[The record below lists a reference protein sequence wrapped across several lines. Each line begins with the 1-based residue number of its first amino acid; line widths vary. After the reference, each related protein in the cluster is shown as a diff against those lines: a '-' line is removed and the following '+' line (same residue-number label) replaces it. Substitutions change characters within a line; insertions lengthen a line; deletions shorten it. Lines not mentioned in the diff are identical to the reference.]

1 MRVIIRIVASL
12 AIIIGGWAILVPVSI
27 WAGLLLVVAGALILV
42 SELYTY
48 SVGKGWIPAPKIAL
62 TKATLKAYEKTQE
75 LSAGAFAESS
85 AQETNGDVLSWY
97 AVAFTHSMG
106 AKLYGKKPPS
116 RKLVAIP
123 PEEINRCSF
132 KNEANELVRLQETDP
147 LYTEL
152 AITRH
157 DFKRCLSEVKKW
169 NVG

>member
-1 MRVIIRIVASL
+1 MRVFKNIVATL
-12 AIIIGGWAILVPVSI
+12 AIIIGGLVILATVPTWI
-27 WAGLLLVVAGALILV
+27 GLLLILAGALILV
-42 SELYTY
+42 WELYTY

-62 TKATLKAYEKTQE
+62 SKAILKAYEKTQE
-75 LSAGAFAESS
+75 LTAGALAESS
-85 AQETNGDVLSWY
+85 ANETNGDVRSWY
-97 AVAFTHSMG
+97 AITFTHSMG

-123 PEEINRCSF
+123 AEEINRCGF
-132 KNEANELVRLQETDP
+132 KNEANELVRRQETDP

-169 NVG
+169 TAD

>member
-1 MRVIIRIVASL
+1 MRIIRNIVAAL
-12 AIIIGGWAILVPVSI
+12 AIIIGGWATLAPVSI
-27 WAGLLLVVAGALILV
+27 LAGLLLIPAGVLILV
-42 SELYTY
+42 WEVYTY
-48 SVGKGWIPAPKIAL
+48 FVGKGWIPALKIAL

-75 LSAGAFAESS
+75 LTAGAFAESS
-85 AQETNGDVLSWY
+85 AKETDGDVHSWY
-97 AVAFTHSMG
+97 AIAFTNSMG

-123 PEEINRCSF
+123 PQEINRCSF
-132 KNEANELVRLQETDP
+132 KNEANDLVRWQETDP

-169 NVG
+169 TVD

>member
-1 MRVIIRIVASL
+1 M
-12 AIIIGGWAILVPVSI
+12 IIGGWVILAPDYTWI
-27 WAGLLLVVAGALILV
+27 GLPLFAGALIL
-42 SELYTY
+42 SWELYTY

-75 LSAGAFAESS
+75 LAAGAFAESS
-85 AQETNGDVLSWY
+85 ANQTDGDVRSWY
-97 AVAFTHSMG
+97 AFAFTNSMG

-123 PEEINRCSF
+123 PQEFNRCRF
-132 KNEANELVRLQETDP
+132 KNEANDLVRWQETDP

-152 AITRH
+152 AITRD

-169 NVG
+169 TVD